1 MTKKQKYLVSCL
13 LAVLFAGTG
22 LASKTEVT
30 SWISQVQSHKTNQ
43 AITDRQD
50 HKELSKINNPRTVPY
65 GQDGVHGT

>member
-1 MTKKQKYLVSCL
+1 MKMTKKQKYLVSCL

-50 HKELSKINNPRTVPY
+50 
-65 GQDGVHGT
+65 GVHGT